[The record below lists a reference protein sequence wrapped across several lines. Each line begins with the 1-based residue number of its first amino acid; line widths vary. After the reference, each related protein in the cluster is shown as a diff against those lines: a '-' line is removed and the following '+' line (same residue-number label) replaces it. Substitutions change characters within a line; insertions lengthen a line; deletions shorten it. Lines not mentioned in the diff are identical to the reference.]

1 MDQNIIMY
9 IPSFYTKLIEYGTVN
24 SKHRM
29 ETEYIK
35 LWNKSFLSLSL
46 IYLFI
51 AVYDFFWISSMI
63 SYSFF
68 LLSVI
73 FFYSVFTDLKFNK
86 LAQTFAYLLLS
97 FVYFFISSHIGLESG
112 IYLYYIPLVLS
123 VPNFFNIREDK
134 KEILLICF
142 VIVFE
147 FLLDF
152 FLNFK
157 ANSLLHPRQEPVFLV
172 SLLGSL
178 AFVSWVVYFMLRK
191 QTLLIKYY
199 KKRKRMRI
207 EEIDISTDKL
217 KEVIDLARKGDCLF
231 FIKFKNLYPY
241 FCERLIEIQPT
252 IVPTELEFCAYIK
265 LGFSTKEIAKF
276 TNSSVRSIEGK
287 KYRVRKKYVIPEKI
301 DIYVWM
307 ANL

>member
-1 MDQNIIMY
+1 MDLNIIMH
-9 IPSFYTKLIEYGTVN
+9 IPSLYTKLIEYGTVK

-35 LWNKSFLSLSL
+35 LWNKSFLSLSILHL
-46 IYLFI
+46 II

-73 FFYSVFTDLKFNK
+73 FFYSLFTDLKFNK
-86 LAQTFAYLLLS
+86 LAQTFAYMLLS
-97 FVYFFISSHIGLESG
+97 FVYFFISSHTGLESG
-112 IYLYYIPLVLS
+112 IYLYYIPLVFS
-123 VPNFFNIREDK
+123 VPNFLNIKENK

-147 FLLDF
+147 FFLDLKTNSSVHLNRQSI
-152 FLNFK
+152 FL
-157 ANSLLHPRQEPVFLV
+157 E
-172 SLLGSL
+172 SLLGSI
-178 AFVSWVVYFMLRK
+178 AFVFWVVYFILRK
-191 QTLLIKYY
+191 QAVLIKYY
-199 KKRKRMRI
+199 KKRTGMRKK
-207 EEIDISTDKL
+207 ETDIDTDKL
-217 KEVIDLARKGDCLF
+217 NEVMDLATRSDCLF
-231 FIKFKNLYPY
+231 FTKFKNLYPY
-241 FCERLIEIQPT
+241 FCERLVEIQPT
-252 IVPTELEFCAYIK
+252 IVASELEFCAYIK

-276 TNSSVRSIEGK
+276 IGSSIRSVEGK
-287 KYRVRKKYVIPEKI
+287 KYRIRKKCDISEKV